1 MVELEKEE
9 KKQIV
14 EETIKPALEQPVT
27 GVKLQKDM
35 TETKVLQDNNIE
47 TFNGEI
53 IDANGHPVVQQNTSI
68 AEQVDTITNK
78 VNTTG
83 NSIGEGIVNANDK
96 LNDGFSKF
104 IDRLD
109 AGADE
114 LNNKIQSNGILSNIS
129 SKLDK
134 FTGLLNET
142 ADKVTGSNGVDN
154 KERINGLGGLGAV
167 NSLPEVHGD
176 RLSEN
181 NNI

>member
-1 MVELEKEE
+1 MVELGKEG
-9 KKQIV
+9 KQQLV
-14 EETIKPALEQPVT
+14 DETIKPALEQSVT
-27 GVKLQKDM
+27 GVTLQKDM
-35 TETKVLQDNNIE
+35 SETKVLHDNIE

-53 IDANGHPVVQQNTSI
+53 IDANGCPVVQQNTSI
-68 AEQVDTITNK
+68 VEQVGTITDK
-78 VNTTG
+78 VNVTG
-83 NSIGEGIVNANDK
+83 NSIGEGIVNANNK
-96 LNDGFSKF
+96 INDGFSTF

-114 LNNKIQSNGILSNIS
+114 LNNKMQNNGMLSNIS

-142 ADKVTGSNGVDN
+142 ADKITGSNGVDT
-154 KERINGLGGLGAV
+154 KERINGLDGLGAV